1 VATAPET
8 SVDRVRTA
16 AAAVSYLRA
25 KTAGT
30 GENGP
35 ELAVV
40 LMNYALL
47 LKAVGHSEV
56 WADAGI
62 AVSMW
67 VAALLNCLCGPGPGH
82 ACGTGYGGGI
92 AV

>member
-1 VATAPET
+1 MLRVHVSDPRCHAPEN
-8 SVDRVRTA
+8 SVDSVHTA
-16 AAAVSYLRA
+16 AAAVEFLRG
-25 KTAGT
+25 KTAST

-35 ELAVV
+35 ELAMV

-62 AVSMW
+62 AVSM
-67 VAALLNCLCGPGPGH
+67 
-82 ACGTGYGGGI
+82 
-92 AV
+92 